1 MKKSLF
7 ALAGSVCLMTGCS
20 NMDTTQ
26 QRTLSGGAIGAT
38 AGAVGA
44 AIFHSNPIWG
54 AVGGAAVVQPLVMST
69 TCTKKISRQSTTKA
83 TKRVSLALSQIPA
96 TLTHQAQSKVVLISI
111 LPTSALWTG
120 HLLAISRRRSLCSA
134 SILPSN

>member
-54 AVGGAAVVQPLVMST
+54 AVGGAAVGAASGYVYDMYE
-69 TCTKKISRQSTTKA
+69 KDK
-83 TKRVSLALSQIPA
+83 
-96 TLTHQAQSKVVLISI
+96 QAEYNKGDQAGKSGSK
-111 LPTSALWTG
+111 PNTSNPN
-120 HLLAISRRRSLCSA
+120 S
-134 SILPSN
+134 PSSK